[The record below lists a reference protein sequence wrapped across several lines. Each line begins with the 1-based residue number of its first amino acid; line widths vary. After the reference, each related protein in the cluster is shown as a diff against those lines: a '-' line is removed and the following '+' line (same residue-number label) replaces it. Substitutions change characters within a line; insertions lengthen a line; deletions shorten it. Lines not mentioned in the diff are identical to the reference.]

1 MNFDFSDDQ
10 KLLQEQARK
19 FLTDKCSRKLV
30 RSVLDNNKNQYSK
43 ELWQEVVNM
52 GWTATAIPEEYGGLG
67 LGMLELCVIAEELG
81 RSLAPIPFS
90 SSIYIFAEFLKAYG
104 SEDQKKQYLPKIAS
118 GELIGSFAFPETKG
132 TPRTNNINS
141 KVENDKLSGKKL
153 PVNDGQVADV
163 LIVAANSDNN
173 QNHNSLSLY
182 IVETNQAGV
191 EEKLLD
197 TLDPTRPSS
206 QIEFSN
212 VACSVLGE
220 KGEGWSMIQN
230 ILNRAAVLF
239 AFEQVGGAQVALDE
253 AKKYSIERY
262 AFGKPIGSFQALKHK
277 MADMYVKN
285 ELAKSNAYYGAWAL
299 STDSMELPVAAAGAR
314 VSATEAFHYASK
326 ENIQIHGGVGFTW
339 EYDCHLF
346 YRRSKLLSLN
356 LGSIRKWKENL
367 ISNLEKR
374 NITQV
379 YYGF

>member
-10 KLLQEQARK
+10 KLLKDQARK
-19 FLTDKCSRKLV
+19 FLTDKCSRQVV
-30 RSVLDNNKNQYSK
+30 RSVLDNSENQYSK

-90 SSIYIFAEFLKAYG
+90 SSIYIFAEFLKVYG
-104 SEDQKKQYLPKIAS
+104 SEEQKQQYLPKIAS

-132 TPRTNNINS
+132 TPRINNINS
-141 KVENDKLSGKKL
+141 KVENNKLSGKKL
-153 PVNDGQVADV
+153 PVNDGQVADI

-182 IVETNQAGV
+182 IVETNQDAV
-191 EEKLLD
+191 SKKLLD

-206 QIEFSN
+206 EVNFKDADCIS
-212 VACSVLGE
+212 LGD
-220 KGEGWSMIQN
+220 KGEGWTMIQN
-230 ILNRAAVLF
+230 ILNRAAILF

-374 NITQV
+374 NIT
-379 YYGF
+379 

>member
-10 KLLQEQARK
+10 KLLKDQARK
-19 FLTDKCSRKLV
+19 FLTDKCSRQVV
-30 RSVLDNNKNQYSK
+30 RSVLDNSEDQYSK

-90 SSIYIFAEFLKAYG
+90 SSIYIFSEFLKAYG
-104 SEDQKKQYLPKIAS
+104 SDEQKQQYLPKIAS

-132 TPRTNNINS
+132 TPRINNINS
-141 KVENDKLSGKKL
+141 KVENNKLSGKKL
-153 PVNDGQVADV
+153 PVNDGQVADI

-182 IVETNQAGV
+182 VVETNQDGV
-191 EEKLLD
+191 SKKLLD

-206 QIEFSN
+206 EVNFKDADCIS
-212 VACSVLGE
+212 LGD
-220 KGEGWSMIQN
+220 KGEGWTMIQN
-230 ILNRAAVLF
+230 ILNRAAILF

-374 NITQV
+374 NIT
-379 YYGF
+379 

>member
-10 KLLQEQARK
+10 KLLKDQARK
-19 FLTDKCSRKLV
+19 FLTDKCSRQVV
-30 RSVLDNNKNQYSK
+30 RSVLDNSENQYSK

-90 SSIYIFAEFLKAYG
+90 SSIYTFAEFLKAYG
-104 SEDQKKQYLPKIAS
+104 SEEQKQQYLPKIAS

-132 TPRTNNINS
+132 TPRINNINS
-141 KVENDKLSGKKL
+141 KVENNKLSGKKL
-153 PVNDGQVADV
+153 PVNDGQVADI

-182 IVETNQAGV
+182 IVETNQDGV
-191 EEKLLD
+191 SKKLLD

-206 QIEFSN
+206 EVNFKDADCIS
-212 VACSVLGE
+212 LGD
-220 KGEGWSMIQN
+220 KGEGWTMIQN
-230 ILNRAAVLF
+230 ILNRAAILF

-374 NITQV
+374 NIT
-379 YYGF
+379 

>member
-10 KLLQEQARK
+10 KLLKDQARK
-19 FLTDKCSRKLV
+19 FLTDKCSRQVV
-30 RSVLDNNKNQYSK
+30 RSVLDNSENQYSK

-104 SEDQKKQYLPKIAS
+104 SEEQKQQYLPKIAS

-132 TPRTNNINS
+132 TPRINNINS
-141 KVENDKLSGKKL
+141 KVENNKLSGKKL
-153 PVNDGQVADV
+153 PVNDGQVADI
-163 LIVAANSDNN
+163 LIVSANSDSN

-182 IVETNQAGV
+182 IVETNQDGV
-191 EEKLLD
+191 SKKLLD

-206 QIEFSN
+206 EVNFKDADCIS
-212 VACSVLGE
+212 LGD
-220 KGEGWSMIQN
+220 KGEGWTMIQN
-230 ILNRAAVLF
+230 ILNRAAILF

-374 NITQV
+374 NIT
-379 YYGF
+379 

>member
-118 GELIGSFAFPETKG
+118 GELIGTFAFPETKG

-173 QNHNSLSLY
+173 QTHNSLSLY
-182 IVETNQAGV
+182 IVETNQVGV

-220 KGEGWSMIQN
+220 KGDGWSMIQN

-339 EYDCHLF
+339 EYHCHLF

-374 NITQV
+374 NIT
-379 YYGF
+379 

>member
-1 MNFDFSDDQ
+1 MS
-10 KLLQEQARK
+10 
-19 FLTDKCSRKLV
+19 
-30 RSVLDNNKNQYSK
+30 
-43 ELWQEVVNM
+43 
-52 GWTATAIPEEYGGLG
+52 
-67 LGMLELCVIAEELG
+67 
-81 RSLAPIPFS
+81 
-90 SSIYIFAEFLKAYG
+90 
-104 SEDQKKQYLPKIAS
+104 
-118 GELIGSFAFPETKG
+118 
-132 TPRTNNINS
+132 
-141 KVENDKLSGKKL
+141 
-153 PVNDGQVADV
+153 
-163 LIVAANSDNN
+163 
-173 QNHNSLSLY
+173 
-182 IVETNQAGV
+182 
-191 EEKLLD
+191 
-197 TLDPTRPSS
+197 
-206 QIEFSN
+206 
-212 VACSVLGE
+212 LGE

-374 NITQV
+374 NIT
-379 YYGF
+379 

>member
-10 KLLQEQARK
+10 KLLKDQARK
-19 FLTDKCSRKLV
+19 FLTDKCSRQVV
-30 RSVLDNNKNQYSK
+30 RSVLDNSENQYSK

-104 SEDQKKQYLPKIAS
+104 SEEQKQQYLPKIAS

-132 TPRTNNINS
+132 TPRINNINS
-141 KVENDKLSGKKL
+141 KVENNKLSGKKL
-153 PVNDGQVADV
+153 PVNDGQVADI

-182 IVETNQAGV
+182 IVETSQDGV
-191 EEKLLD
+191 SKKLLD

-206 QIEFSN
+206 EVNFKDADCIS
-212 VACSVLGE
+212 LGD
-220 KGEGWSMIQN
+220 KGEGWTMIQN
-230 ILNRAAVLF
+230 ILNRAAILF

-299 STDSMELPVAAAGAR
+299 STNSMELPVAAAGAR

-374 NITQV
+374 NIT
-379 YYGF
+379 

>member
-10 KLLQEQARK
+10 KLLKDQARK
-19 FLTDKCSRKLV
+19 FLTDKCSRQVV
-30 RSVLDNNKNQYSK
+30 RSVLDNSENQYSK

-104 SEDQKKQYLPKIAS
+104 SEEQKQQYLPKIAS

-132 TPRTNNINS
+132 TPRINNINS
-141 KVENDKLSGKKL
+141 KVENNKLSGKKL
-153 PVNDGQVADV
+153 PVNDGQVADI

-182 IVETNQAGV
+182 IVETNQNGV
-191 EEKLLD
+191 SKKLLD

-206 QIEFSN
+206 EVNFKDADCIS
-212 VACSVLGE
+212 LGD
-220 KGEGWSMIQN
+220 KGEGWTMIQN
-230 ILNRAAVLF
+230 ILNRAAILF

-299 STDSMELPVAAAGAR
+299 STDSMELRVAAAGAR

-374 NITQV
+374 NIT
-379 YYGF
+379 

>member
-104 SEDQKKQYLPKIAS
+104 SENQKKQYLPKIAS

-173 QNHNSLSLY
+173 QDHNSLSLY

-374 NITQV
+374 NIT
-379 YYGF
+379 

>member
-10 KLLQEQARK
+10 KLLKDQARK
-19 FLTDKCSRKLV
+19 FLTDKCSRQVV
-30 RSVLDNNKNQYSK
+30 RSVLDNSEDQYSK

-104 SEDQKKQYLPKIAS
+104 SEEQKQQYLPKIAS

-132 TPRTNNINS
+132 TPRINNINS
-141 KVENDKLSGKKL
+141 KVENNKLSGKKL
-153 PVNDGQVADV
+153 PVNDGQVADI

-182 IVETNQAGV
+182 IVETNQDGV
-191 EEKLLD
+191 SKKLLD

-206 QIEFSN
+206 EVNFKDADCIS
-212 VACSVLGE
+212 LGD
-220 KGEGWSMIQN
+220 KGEGWTMIQN
-230 ILNRAAVLF
+230 ILNRAAILF

-374 NITQV
+374 NIT
-379 YYGF
+379 

>member
-220 KGEGWSMIQN
+220 KGEGWSMIQD

-374 NITQV
+374 NIT
-379 YYGF
+379 

>member
-153 PVNDGQVADV
+153 PVNDGQVADL

-339 EYDCHLF
+339 DYDCNLF

-374 NITQV
+374 NIT
-379 YYGF
+379 

>member
-10 KLLQEQARK
+10 KLLKDQARK
-19 FLTDKCSRKLV
+19 FLTDKCSRQVV
-30 RSVLDNNKNQYSK
+30 RSVLDNSENQYSE

-90 SSIYIFAEFLKAYG
+90 SSIYIFSEFLKAYG
-104 SEDQKKQYLPKIAS
+104 SDEQKQQYLPKIAS

-132 TPRTNNINS
+132 TPRINNINS
-141 KVENDKLSGKKL
+141 KVENNKLSGKKL
-153 PVNDGQVADV
+153 PVNDGQVADI

-182 IVETNQAGV
+182 IVETNQDGV
-191 EEKLLD
+191 SKKLLD

-206 QIEFSN
+206 EVNFKDADCIS
-212 VACSVLGE
+212 LGD
-220 KGEGWSMIQN
+220 KGEGWTMIQN
-230 ILNRAAVLF
+230 ILNRAAILF

-374 NITQV
+374 NIT
-379 YYGF
+379 

>member
-10 KLLQEQARK
+10 KLLKDQARK
-19 FLTDKCSRKLV
+19 FLTDKCSRQVV
-30 RSVLDNNKNQYSK
+30 RSVLDNSENQYSK

-104 SEDQKKQYLPKIAS
+104 SEEQKQQYLPKIAS

-132 TPRTNNINS
+132 TPRINNINS
-141 KVENDKLSGKKL
+141 KVENNKLSGKKL
-153 PVNDGQVADV
+153 PVNDGQVADI

-182 IVETNQAGV
+182 IVETNQDGV
-191 EEKLLD
+191 SKKLLD

-206 QIEFSN
+206 EVNFKDADCVS
-212 VACSVLGE
+212 LGE
-220 KGEGWSMIQN
+220 KGEGWAMIQN
-230 ILNRAAVLF
+230 ILNRAAILF

-374 NITQV
+374 NIT
-379 YYGF
+379 

>member
-10 KLLQEQARK
+10 KLLKDQARK
-19 FLTDKCSRKLV
+19 FLTDKCSRQVV
-30 RSVLDNNKNQYSK
+30 RSVLDNSENQYSK

-104 SEDQKKQYLPKIAS
+104 SEDQKQQYLPKIAS

-132 TPRTNNINS
+132 TPRINNINS
-141 KVENDKLSGKKL
+141 KVENNKLSGKKL
-153 PVNDGQVADV
+153 PVNDGQVADI

-182 IVETNQAGV
+182 IVETNQDGV
-191 EEKLLD
+191 SKKLLD

-206 QIEFSN
+206 EVNFKDADCIS
-212 VACSVLGE
+212 LGD
-220 KGEGWSMIQN
+220 KGEGWTMIQN
-230 ILNRAAVLF
+230 ILNRAAILF

-374 NITQV
+374 NIT
-379 YYGF
+379 

>member
-10 KLLQEQARK
+10 KLLKDQARK
-19 FLTDKCSRKLV
+19 FLTDKCSRQVV
-30 RSVLDNNKNQYSK
+30 RSVLDNSENQYSK
-43 ELWQEVVNM
+43 DLWQEVVNM

-104 SEDQKKQYLPKIAS
+104 SEEQKQQYLPKIAS

-132 TPRTNNINS
+132 TPRINNINS
-141 KVENDKLSGKKL
+141 KVENNKLSGKKL
-153 PVNDGQVADV
+153 PVNDGQVADI

-182 IVETNQAGV
+182 IVETSQDGV
-191 EEKLLD
+191 SKKLLD

-206 QIEFSN
+206 EVNFKDADCIS
-212 VACSVLGE
+212 LGD
-220 KGEGWSMIQN
+220 KGEGWTMIQN
-230 ILNRAAVLF
+230 ILNRAAILF

-374 NITQV
+374 NIT
-379 YYGF
+379 

>member
-10 KLLQEQARK
+10 KLLKDQARK
-19 FLTDKCSRKLV
+19 FLTDKCSRQVV
-30 RSVLDNNKNQYSK
+30 RSVLDNSENQYSK

-90 SSIYIFAEFLKAYG
+90 SSIYIVSEFLKAYG
-104 SEDQKKQYLPKIAS
+104 SDEQKQQYLPKIAS

-132 TPRTNNINS
+132 TPRINNINS
-141 KVENDKLSGKKL
+141 KVENNKLSGKKL
-153 PVNDGQVADV
+153 PVNDGQVADI

-182 IVETNQAGV
+182 IVETNQDGV
-191 EEKLLD
+191 SKKLLD

-206 QIEFSN
+206 EVNFKDADCIS
-212 VACSVLGE
+212 LGD
-220 KGEGWSMIQN
+220 KGEGWTMIQN
-230 ILNRAAVLF
+230 ILNRAAILF

-374 NITQV
+374 NIT
-379 YYGF
+379 

>member
-30 RSVLDNNKNQYSK
+30 RSVLDNNNNQYSK
-43 ELWQEVVNM
+43 ELWQQVVDM

-104 SEDQKKQYLPKIAS
+104 SDEQKKQYLPKIAS
-118 GELIGSFAFPETKG
+118 GEFIGSFAFPETKG
-132 TPRTNNINS
+132 SPRANNLNS
-141 KVENDKLSGKKL
+141 KVENNKLSGKKL
-153 PVNDGQVADV
+153 PVSDGQVADV

-182 IVETNQAGV
+182 IVETNQDGV
-191 EEKLLD
+191 KEKLLD

-206 QIEFSN
+206 EIEFNDAS
-212 VACSVLGE
+212 CSPLGE
-220 KGEGWSMIQN
+220 KGEGWSMIEN

-253 AKKYSIERY
+253 AKKYSVERY
-262 AFGKPIGSFQALKHK
+262 AFGKPIGSFQVLKHK

-314 VSATEAFHYASK
+314 VSATDAFHYASK

-374 NITQV
+374 NIT
-379 YYGF
+379 

>member
-10 KLLQEQARK
+10 KLLKDQARK
-19 FLTDKCSRKLV
+19 FLTDKCSRQVV
-30 RSVLDNNKNQYSK
+30 RSVLDNSEDQYSK

-104 SEDQKKQYLPKIAS
+104 SEEQKQQYLPKIAS

-132 TPRTNNINS
+132 TPRINNINS
-141 KVENDKLSGKKL
+141 KVKNNKLSGKKL
-153 PVNDGQVADV
+153 PVNDGQVADI

-182 IVETNQAGV
+182 IVETNQDGV
-191 EEKLLD
+191 SKKLLD

-206 QIEFSN
+206 EVNFKDADCIS
-212 VACSVLGE
+212 LGD
-220 KGEGWSMIQN
+220 KGEGWTMIQN
-230 ILNRAAVLF
+230 ILNRAAILF

-374 NITQV
+374 NIT
-379 YYGF
+379 

>member
-10 KLLQEQARK
+10 KLLKDQARK
-19 FLTDKCSRKLV
+19 FLTDKCSRQVV
-30 RSVLDNNKNQYSK
+30 RSVLDNSENQFSK

-104 SEDQKKQYLPKIAS
+104 SEEQKQQYLPKIAS

-132 TPRTNNINS
+132 TPRINNINS
-141 KVENDKLSGKKL
+141 KVENNKLSGKKL
-153 PVNDGQVADV
+153 PVNDGQVADM

-182 IVETNQAGV
+182 IVETNQNGV
-191 EEKLLD
+191 SKKLLD

-206 QIEFSN
+206 EVNFKDADCIS
-212 VACSVLGE
+212 LGD
-220 KGEGWSMIQN
+220 KGEGWTMIQN
-230 ILNRAAVLF
+230 ILNRAAILF

-374 NITQV
+374 NIT
-379 YYGF
+379 